1 MTTQEPTPSSGGVK
15 AGRNIQADNI
25 VTGVQIQGADAE
37 TAQKLLES
45 AQQIK
50 NGSVEAVQDIIAKN
64 IVTGFQYLGQGGQVT
79 RQQFDKE
86 LAAVKE
92 QLAEA
97 IAANEI
103 EDEEEAEDAQTAV
116 KRAIKHSQA
125 EQPTAEK
132 ITKNLT
138 KAAEIIEGAAN
149 TAKSAK
155 NFGARVIQLV
165 PVVLGL
171 AKIAQLFF

>member
-1 MTTQEPTPSSGGVK
+1 MTTQESTPSSGGVK

-25 VTGVQIQGADAE
+25 VTGVQIQGAEAE

-50 NGSVEAVQDIIAKN
+50 SGSVEAVQDIIAKN

-79 RQQFDKE
+79 RQQFDQE
-86 LAAVKE
+86 LAAVRE

-116 KRAIKHSQA
+116 KRAIKHTQA
-125 EQPTAEK
+125 EQPASEK
-132 ITKNLT
+132 ITKNLS
-138 KAAEIIEGAAN
+138 KAAEIIEGAAK
-149 TAKSAK
+149 TAEAAK
-155 NFGARVIQLV
+155 NFGAKVIKLV

-171 AKIAQLFF
+171 AKIAQTFF